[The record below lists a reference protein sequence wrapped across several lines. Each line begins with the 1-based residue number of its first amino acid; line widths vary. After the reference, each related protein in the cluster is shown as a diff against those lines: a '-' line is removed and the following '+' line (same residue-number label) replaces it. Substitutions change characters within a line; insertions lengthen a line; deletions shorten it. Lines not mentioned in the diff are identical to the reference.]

1 MKKAKYSIEF
11 DYLEQLGSTEIVISK
26 AEFDKQLNHLKKQ
39 AQQSKELDYE
49 CPVEL
54 NEETKENDRLIITT
68 YHAKSGCADVW
79 LKSYVCKDGWSFANK
94 GGAKK

>member
-26 AEFDKQLNHLKKQ
+26 AEFDKQLKHLKGQVKQ
-39 AQQSKELDYE
+39 STELDYE

-54 NEETKENDRLIITT
+54 MKHSKENEKIVITT
-68 YHAKSGCADVW
+68 YHFQSGCADIW
-79 LKSYVCKDGWSFANK
+79 LKKYTCKDGWSFANK
-94 GGAKK
+94 KK